1 MKTVYQDEEWITLQ
15 GETYGEGIQKRDYN
29 LEWHNFMG
37 FNFITASKGRM
48 NSKEAADMFLKYG
61 IPWVPILDEN
71 FILPDTVEELLDY
84 ATGTSVIDGGMREGV
99 VFRSQD
105 GVKSF
110 KAVSNE
116 FLLKY
121 HQ

>member
-1 MKTVYQDEEWITLQ
+1 
-15 GETYGEGIQKRDYN
+15 
-29 LEWHNFMG
+29 MG
-37 FNFITASKGRM
+37 FNLIFSDRGRL
-48 NSKEAADMFLKYG
+48 NSVEAKEIMSEYG
-61 IPWVPILDEN
+61 IPWVPIVDEN
-71 FILPDTVEELLDY
+71 FILPDTLEELLDI
-84 ATGTSVIDGGMREGV
+84 ATNKSQLDGGMREGL